1 MIAQTTAWSD
11 AIVAVAGIGLVTVI
25 AVVVIW
31 QIFGTWRAR
40 MAVAREAE
48 YRKLAEDATQ
58 AHRDTGAAL
67 AEVSSQLDRLAAHTA
82 ELERLLK
89 QVE

>member
-1 MIAQTTAWSD
+1 MIAQATAWSD

-58 AHRDTGAAL
+58 AHRDTAATL
-67 AEVSSQLDRLAAHTA
+67 AEVSSQLGRLTAQTA